1 MAINAQRLA
10 IQSINR
16 KAVNLD
22 SSCLSKHL
30 HGKDQPMKILLPQKD
45 PFDSHQGATFD
56 SYPFAAFHQGMRFK
70 AGTAIDSSPD
80 GLDLGVRNSGRLG
93 SG

>member
-1 MAINAQRLA
+1 
-10 IQSINR
+10 
-16 KAVNLD
+16 
-22 SSCLSKHL
+22 
-30 HGKDQPMKILLPQKD
+30 
-45 PFDSHQGATFD
+45 
-56 SYPFAAFHQGMRFK
+56 MRFK